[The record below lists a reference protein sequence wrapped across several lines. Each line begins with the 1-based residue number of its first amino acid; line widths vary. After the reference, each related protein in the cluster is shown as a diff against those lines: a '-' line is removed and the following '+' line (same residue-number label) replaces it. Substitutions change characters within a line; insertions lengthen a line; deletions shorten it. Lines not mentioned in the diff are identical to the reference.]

1 MGEAETSPNITEK
14 TQNQEEDKIQ
24 ETSQEAPQEP
34 QKGVAIKKKR
44 RTCPE
49 KLLNVTYKDVEIL
62 SQFLT
67 MTGKIRSP
75 KITRICK
82 KVQKKITR
90 EIKIARIMALLPFT
104 DR

>member
-1 MGEAETSPNITEK
+1 MEK
-14 TQNQEEDKIQ
+14 IEDISKEQTQ
-24 ETSQEAPQEP
+24 ETSQET
-34 QKGVAIKKKR
+34 QKGFIIRKKKR
-44 RTCPE
+44 SCPE
-49 KLLNVTYKDVEIL
+49 KLLNITYKDVEIL

-67 MTGKIRSP
+67 MTGKIRSS
-75 KITRICK
+75 KITKICK

>member
-1 MGEAETSPNITEK
+1 MGESENVIKDSTEV
-14 TQNQEEDKIQ
+14 QSQ
-24 ETSQEAPQEP
+24 ETTQTTSESTQET
-34 QKGVAIKKKR
+34 QKGFVIRKKK

-49 KLLNVTYKDVEIL
+49 KLLNVTYKDVDIL

-67 MTGKIRSP
+67 ITGKIRSS
-75 KITRICK
+75 KITKICK

>member
-1 MGEAETSPNITEK
+1 MAEAENLPKDQDEK
-14 TQNQEEDKIQ
+14 
-24 ETSQEAPQEP
+24 TSQESSQEP
-34 QKGVAIKKKR
+34 QKGFIVRKKK

-49 KLLNVTYKDVEIL
+49 KLLNITYKDVDIL

-67 MTGKIRSP
+67 ITGKIRSS
-75 KITRICK
+75 KVTKICK

>member
-1 MGEAETSPNITEK
+1 MSEILDQSINQGIKVEEDAQK
-14 TQNQEEDKIQ
+14 TQK
-24 ETSQEAPQEP
+24 TF
-34 QKGVAIKKKR
+34 AIKKKK
-44 RTCPE
+44 RTCQK
-49 KLLNVTYKDVEIL
+49 KLLNVTYKDVDIL

-67 MTGKIRSP
+67 MTGKIKSS
-75 KITRICK
+75 KITRICT